1 MSTPISEKDLRE
13 KKILTT
19 NPIPHNVKG
28 TQKFDAYIKDNK
40 RLSTLNQEKTLKGT
54 QEKVASI
61 LGHSTRLW
69 NIMEAEREAL
79 PDNDDETTSGQME
92 IANSFEQSILLLGQP
107 FNAITYHRRLNI
119 LNTLTDNSI
128 IKSKGNFERTQPGL
142 G

>member
-40 RLSTLNQEKTLKGT
+40 TINLKSGKNTERYPRESSINFRPLDQTLEYYGSRTGSTSN
-54 QEKVASI
+54 
-61 LGHSTRLW
+61 
-69 NIMEAEREAL
+69 
-79 PDNDDETTSGQME
+79 NDDETTSGQME
-92 IANSFEQSILLLGQP
+92 IANSFEQSILLLGQS